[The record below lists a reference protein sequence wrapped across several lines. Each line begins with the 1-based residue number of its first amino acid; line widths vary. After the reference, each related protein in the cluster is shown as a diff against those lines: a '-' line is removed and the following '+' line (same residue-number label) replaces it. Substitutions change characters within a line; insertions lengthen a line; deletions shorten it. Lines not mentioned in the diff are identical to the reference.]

1 MKIQVDL
8 SALKQTQWYQYA
20 VRFLFGGMI
29 TVATGIVAKKF
40 GPVVGGLFLAF
51 PAIFPASATL
61 IEKHEEERKQ
71 REGLK
76 GTDRAAEAVSV
87 DAAGAAIGSMAL
99 AVFGLLVWREIP
111 NHSPWTVLPIATL
124 AWLATSVLLWIFRKR
139 M

>member
-1 MKIQVDL
+1 
-8 SALKQTQWYQYA
+8 
-20 VRFLFGGMI
+20 MI

-111 NHSPWTVLPIATL
+111 NHSSWTVLPIATL

-139 M
+139 V

>member
-8 SALKQTQWYQYA
+8 SALQQTQWYQYA
-20 VRFLFGGMI
+20 VRFVFGGVV
-29 TVATGIVAKKF
+29 TVAAGIVAKKF

-111 NHSPWTVLPIATL
+111 NHSPWMVLPIAIL
-124 AWLATSVLLWIFRKR
+124 AWLATSVLLWVFRKR